1 MSERRWRHTAA
12 VHLALFFLAVAAAP
26 HHHLNGIEDILLDQP
41 SASNCVTQVLGPA
54 AASGTWDLNPIRVVA
69 DEWCVACF
77 TSDFVSS
84 PPASF
89 SFVMRPVPL
98 PLQPAV
104 PATAIP
110 KLVPADPSSRAPPR
124 VS

>member
-12 VHLALFFLAVAAAP
+12 VDLALFLFAVVAAP

-41 SASNCVTQVLGPA
+41 SASGYVTQVPGPA
-54 AASGTWDLNPIRVVA
+54 AAPGTWELNSIRVVA
-69 DEWCVACF
+69 DEWCLACF
-77 TSDFVSS
+77 TSDFVAA

-89 SFVMRPVPL
+89 PFVMRPIPL
-98 PLQPAV
+98 PLRRA
-104 PATAIP
+104 ATATAMS